1 MSFNRVKKVNPRIRS
16 NELFT
21 YISANT
27 SLTKPQVRE
36 CFKAYSEMIKEIS
49 SSKHADKGLT
59 IILPYIGQFYYEK
72 RKGRKGGSTYK
83 IPDGIASTN
92 VITRTIDKDRPDYY
106 ILKFKVFGTLSNF
119 IKEVTQIDNE

>member
-1 MSFNRVKKVNPRIRS
+1 MSFNRVKKVNPRIRGT
-16 NELFT
+16 ELFT

-27 SLTKPQVRE
+27 SLTRSQARE
-36 CFKAYSEMIKEIS
+36 CFKAYAKMIKEIS

-59 IILPYIGQFYYEK
+59 ITLPYVGQFFYEK

-106 ILKFKVFGTLSNF
+106 ILKFKVFGTLSNC

>member
-1 MSFNRVKKVNPRIRS
+1 MSFNRVKKVNPRIRG

-36 CFKAYSEMIKEIS
+36 CFQAYAKMIKEIS

-59 IILPYIGQFYYEK
+59 ITLPYIGQFYYEK
-72 RKGRKGGSTYK
+72 RKGKKSGSTYK

-92 VITRTIDKDRPDYY
+92 IVTRTIKEDKPDYY
-106 ILKFKVFGTLSNF
+106 IIRFRVFGTFSKF
-119 IKEVTQIDNE
+119 VKEVTQIK